1 MIVRVSVVI
10 QDHLKL
16 SARNDVSNTGG
27 GKDVGGRLDARVKPD
42 VTKLQVVLGADSPHF
57 VKKVKACDDRLPLQW
72 SPFAYVIK
80 YSIYGGK
87 LSVPRKNT
95 NSFF

>member
-1 MIVRVSVVI
+1 M
-10 QDHLKL
+10 
-16 SARNDVSNTGG
+16 
-27 GKDVGGRLDARVKPD
+27 GGRLDARVKPD
-42 VTKLQVVLGADSPHF
+42 VTKPQVVFGADSSYF

-95 NSFF
+95 NGFFKNCHLFWHVPHPFCHMLV